1 MDRSQYLIE
10 ALRSIGQPQESQPP
24 GGNLGQQ
31 MLGAKVAD
39 RFNQRS
45 MQPPG
50 DGVTM
55 GAPPAYS
62 GEGAMPFDPT
72 QMQRQ
77 PRQITGGLPGLARMF
92 MGR

>member
-1 MDRSQYLIE
+1 MARSQYLID
-10 ALRSIGQPQESQPP
+10 ALKSIGQPQGQPP

-31 MLGAKVAD
+31 MLAD
-39 RFNQRS
+39 RAAQRFNQPS
-45 MQPPG
+45 LPPN
-50 DGVTM
+50 GVTM

-62 GEGAMPFDPT
+62 GDGSVPFDPT

-92 MGR
+92 AGR